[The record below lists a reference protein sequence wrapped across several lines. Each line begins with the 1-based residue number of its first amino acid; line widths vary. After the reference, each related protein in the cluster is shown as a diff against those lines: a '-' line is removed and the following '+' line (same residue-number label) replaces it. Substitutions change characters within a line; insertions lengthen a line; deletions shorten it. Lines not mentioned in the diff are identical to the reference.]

1 MTVVR
6 GLWLVSMQ
14 LPEELLHA
22 GGSPGERLPAQAA
35 LLQLRPGGQVLDACQ
50 ESVVTCTCHR

>member
-1 MTVVR
+1 MTVVS
-6 GLWLVSMQ
+6 GLWWVAMQ

-35 LLQLRPGGQVLDACQ
+35 LLQPRPGGQVLDAGQ
-50 ESVVTCTCHR
+50 